1 MLKNSLRRFIELH
14 ASFNRLILAT
24 LCLTAVAACSNKKP
38 ASIRVFN
45 AEKLLE
51 QRNVKNEAFRDG
63 KKSPLPAS
71 ALARFS
77 GLHYYEPNAT
87 YALRAVLKRSQKP
100 DTITMQTTTSELRQV
115 ARIGVFEFLLGGRQY
130 RLTAFA
136 YIEAGSS
143 YDIFVPFKDATNGID
158 TYEVGRYLNI
168 TPLEDD
174 MAYLIDFNEAYNPY
188 CAYNEAYS
196 CPLVP
201 PENVLP
207 VSIAAGELRWR

>member
-1 MLKNSLRRFIELH
+1 MLKDSLCRFIELL
-14 ASFNRLILAT
+14 ASNHSLILAS
-24 LCLTAVAACSNKKP
+24 LCLLAVAACTDDKP
-38 ASIRVFN
+38 ASARVFN

-51 QRNVKNEAFRDG
+51 QRNVKNQAFRDE

-77 GLHYYEPNAT
+77 GLHYYRPNAT
-87 YALRAVLKRSQKP
+87 YAVRAVLKRSQQP

-188 CAYNEAYS
+188 CAYNDAYS

-201 PENVLP
+201 AENVLP
-207 VSIAAGELRWR
+207 VAIAAGEKKWK